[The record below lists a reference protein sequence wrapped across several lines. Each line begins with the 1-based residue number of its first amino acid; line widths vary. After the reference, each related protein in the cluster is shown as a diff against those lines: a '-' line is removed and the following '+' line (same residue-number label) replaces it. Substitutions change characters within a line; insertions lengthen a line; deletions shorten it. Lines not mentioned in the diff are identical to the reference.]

1 MQKFKHIM
9 RELQG
14 AILVGSVFQII
25 LGYTGLISLFMRLI
39 NPVVVALTIAAV
51 GLAFFSY
58 GFPQAG
64 SCVEIS
70 MPFILLVLLCTLYMR
85 KISLFGN
92 HIFLVYA
99 LADYT
104 GMRYFSNPL
113 PLHVEF
119 ADFLKLSSLPV
130 GKIGALLASIPLALA
145 ASVLCFTWALIVA
158 LGLSTLRYTQAA
170 SSRNLIIVGFTLFI
184 SLDAYNKDL

>member
-25 LGYTGLISLFMRLI
+25 LGYTGLISLFLRLI
-39 NPVVVALTIAAV
+39 NPVVVAPTIAAV

-58 GFPQAG
+58 GFPQAC

-70 MPFILLVLLCTLYMR
+70 MPLILLVLLCTLYMR

-99 LADYT
+99 
-104 GMRYFSNPL
+104 
-113 PLHVEF
+113 V
-119 ADFLKLSSLPV
+119 
-130 GKIGALLASIPLALA
+130 LL
-145 ASVLCFTWALIVA
+145 
-158 LGLSTLRYTQAA
+158 
-170 SSRNLIIVGFTLFI
+170 
-184 SLDAYNKDL
+184 